1 MSSENHTGFKFRLLP
16 VGVDDKLNLHK
27 ALGANRFI
35 WNHFLSIQNKIEEL
49 EWSKPFNQWL
59 NPKFDYFELAPQLTQ
74 LKKEEGN
81 EWLKETFN
89 ATYQQTLM
97 NLNQAFSKRDQVQKK
112 IEYYNNLNPV
122 NPKKTFRKDGKPVGH
137 PKFKAKRDCKDSI
150 TYLKAG
156 FSYNA
161 NQQILTVTMLGS
173 FKIQG
178 NQTRLRKA
186 IRKNADCI
194 SRITLS
200 IDKDGRIWVA
210 VLVSEPSEI
219 APFILPDDLTGVK
232 IVGVDLGIKS
242 LVALSNGICIENPKW
257 LRNAENRLKTLQQEK
272 SKLDEQVKKA
282 KKSKTKVHYFVKQ
295 ERDKLA
301 RRLRKA
307 HERVVNLR
315 NHFIHQ
321 ITSDL
326 VKKYDVI
333 CVENLNV
340 TGMMKNR
347 KLSKSIQ
354 DASWGRILS
363 QLDYKCKKAGKLL
376 LQCGRFDAS
385 SKLCSSCGNKKKELT
400 LDIRTY
406 ECESCN
412 LTLDRDVNAA
422 LNIINYSVAKHRID
436 EIERKKKIEEDLK
449 NGIVKTDKPKRGLF
463 GRKKKLVSTTN

>member
-1 MSSENHTGFKFRLLP
+1 M
-16 VGVDDKLNLHK
+16 
-27 ALGANRFI
+27 
-35 WNHFLSIQNKIEEL
+35 EEL
-49 EWSKPFNQWL
+49 EWLKPL
-59 NPKFDYFELAPQLTQ
+59 NERLNVRLDYNDSSHELTQ
-74 LKKEEGN
+74 LKSDKGN
-81 EWLKETFN
+81 EWLKETM
-89 ATYQQTLM
+89 AMTYQQTLM
-97 NLNQAFSKRDQVQKK
+97 NLNQAFSKRDQIQKK
-112 IEYYNNLNPV
+112 IEYYNEKNPI
-122 NPKKTFRKDGKPVGH
+122 NPKKIFRKDGKPIGH

-150 TYLKAG
+150 TYIKGG

-161 NQQILTVTMLGS
+161 NNQILTVTMLGS

-210 VLVSEPSEI
+210 VLVSEPNNTK
-219 APFILPDDLTGVK
+219 PFVLPENLDNVK

-242 LVALSNGICIENPKW
+242 LVALSNEDCIENPKW
-257 LRNAENRLKTLQQEK
+257 LRNAENRLKILQQEK

-406 ECESCN
+406 ECNSCN
-412 LTLDRDVNAA
+412 LSLDRDVNAA
-422 LNIINYSVAKHRID
+422 LNIIKYSVDKHRID

-449 NGIVKTDKPKRGLF
+449 NGIIKPDKPKRSLF
-463 GRKKKLVSTTN
+463 GRKKKVVSEASITS